1 LSNQYDDCDIALIN
15 PPHHSFGR
23 VKRIRKTSPPLG
35 IMYIGTFLQNKGYR
49 VRVIDGMLQP
59 NLLEDTAI
67 AKSSFRVVGITCT
80 TPTVASALLVA
91 RKIKENKPDCT
102 VVLGGPHA
110 SVCYEEL
117 IQKEDVDYVV
127 VGEGEYPFESIS
139 RSVLDNKDIHDWAGI
154 IDKDGSQGFLGT
166 KYIDD
171 LDSIPFPDRRLIPL
185 TQYELSPINYKWKP
199 STPLITTRGCPF
211 GCTFCSN
218 PVHGKRV
225 RHHSPNY
232 ILKEIKYLIKDFRVR
247 DVMFW
252 DDTFTLNAT
261 RVENI
266 CNLMLKEKLD
276 ISWSCAGRVDRV
288 DGDLLKLMKR
298 AGCWQISF
306 GVESGS
312 ERLLKNIRKGISKSQ
327 IISAFDLCREIGIE
341 TRAFFM
347 LGIPSETMAE
357 SLETIEFAKKL
368 NPSYAQFSLAVP
380 YPGSQWYDEA
390 IAGGWS
396 PPKWEYFNTY
406 PQDKPVY
413 VPSGMN
419 EKELLDLQT
428 LGVKTFYFRPSYI
441 LSRLRHI
448 NSTDAFI
455 KHVKVA
461 INLLS
466 F

>member
-1 LSNQYDDCDIALIN
+1 MSSEYHNCDIVLIN
-15 PPHHSFGR
+15 PPHYNFGR
-23 VKRIRKTSPPLG
+23 VRRIRKTSPPLG
-35 IMYIGTFLQNKGYR
+35 IMYIGTFLQSKGYR

-67 AKSSFRVVGITCT
+67 AKSSFRVAGITCT
-80 TPTVASALLVA
+80 TPTVASALLIG
-91 RKIKENKPDCT
+91 RKIKANKPDCT
-102 VVLGGPHA
+102 VVLGGPHP

-117 IQKEDVDYVV
+117 IQSKEVDYVV
-127 VGEGEYPFESIS
+127 VGEGEYTFVNICNA
-139 RSVLDNKDIHDWAGI
+139 VLNNQDIQDWTGIINKDGY
-154 IDKDGSQGFLGT
+154 QGGT
-166 KYIDD
+166 CSKYIDD
-171 LDSIPFPDRRLIPL
+171 LDKIPFPDRNLIPL
-185 TQYELSPINYKWKP
+185 MQYELSPINYKRKP
-199 STPLITTRGCPF
+199 STPMITTRGCPF

-225 RHHSPNY
+225 RHHSSNY
-232 ILKEIKYLIKDFRVR
+232 ILEEIKYLIKDFCVR

-252 DDTFTLNAT
+252 DDTFTLDSA
-261 RVENI
+261 RIEDL

-288 DGDLLKLMKR
+288 DGNLLRLMKR

-312 ERLLKNIRKGISKSQ
+312 ERILKNIRKGITKSQ

-341 TRAFFM
+341 TRAFFI

-357 SLETIEFAKKL
+357 SLDTIEFAKKL

-413 VPSGMN
+413 VPSGMS

-448 NSTDAFI
+448 NSTDALI